1 MELKKSKFEVEF
13 HEDVHAYFLVEDG
26 KKTNLEG
33 ITGLLKRQLFPDM
46 LEGIPANVLKS
57 AAERGTTI
65 HKDIH
70 LWHTGGFYPDT
81 KEGLNAIELI
91 AKKGM
96 RVIASEY
103 LVSDGKNY
111 ASAIDMVTRDA
122 DGGITLIDFKT
133 SRTLEV
139 EYVRW
144 QLSLYAYFLHC
155 QGSLLPYDEVKI
167 AAIHLPKERDA
178 RWVDLEPIAAK
189 HCAELLK
196 CETEGKQYTLPE
208 CLKPAELVLAPQLID
223 EVHNVFLAIE
233 GLKKRETELR
243 EELLHQMMSNGV
255 KSFKCDRFSLTVKEA
270 SERTSL
276 DSTSLKKKFPD
287 IYEKFLK
294 KSQVKESL
302 IIKIK

>member
-1 MELKKSKFEVEF
+1 MELKKSKFNVEF
-13 HEDVHAYFLVEDG
+13 HEDVHAYFLVEEG

-33 ITGLLKRQLFPDM
+33 ITGILKRQLFPDM
-46 LEGIPANVLKS
+46 LEGIPAKVLKS

-65 HKDIH
+65 HKDIN
-70 LWHTGGFYPDT
+70 LWYAGGFNPDT
-81 KEGLNAIELI
+81 EEGQKAIELI
-91 AKKGM
+91 ARRGHKA
-96 RVIASEY
+96 IASEY

-111 ASAIDMVTRDA
+111 ASAIDMILSDS

-133 SRTLEV
+133 SAKLDV

-144 QLSLYAYFLHC
+144 QLSIYAYFLRC
-155 QGSLLPYDEVKI
+155 QGSLLPDDKVKI
-167 AAIHLPKERDA
+167 AAIHLPKEGEA
-178 RWVDLEPIAAK
+178 RWVDLELIAAE
-189 HCAELLK
+189 HCSELLK

-270 SERTSL
+270 SERTTL
-276 DSTSLKKKFPD
+276 DSAALKKRCPD

-294 KSQVKESL
+294 KSHIKESL

>member
-1 MELKKSKFEVEF
+1 MELKKSKFEIEF

-46 LEGIPANVLKS
+46 LEGIPPKVLRV

-65 HKDIH
+65 HKDIN
-70 LWHTGGFYPDT
+70 LWYSGGFAPDT
-81 KEGLNAIELI
+81 EEGQKAVTLI
-91 AKKGM
+91 GRKGYYP
-96 RVIASEY
+96 IASEF

-144 QLSLYAYFLHC
+144 QLSLYAYFLRC
-155 QGSLLPYDEVKI
+155 QGSLLPDDEVKI
-167 AAIHLPKERDA
+167 AAIHLPKEGDA
-178 RWVDLEPIAAK
+178 RWVDLEPIAAE

-196 CETEGKQYTLPE
+196 CETEGKQYILPE
-208 CLKPAELVLAPQLID
+208 CLEPAELVLAPQLID

-255 KSFKCDRFSLTVKEA
+255 KSFKCDKFSLTVKEA

-276 DSTSLKKKFPD
+276 DSAALKKRCPAV
-287 IYEKFLK
+287 YERFCKTSK
-294 KSQVKESL
+294 VKETL
-302 IIKIK
+302 IIKLK